1 MYETKFD
8 LLNQITRQLRMSRVV
23 RRHRNLIFELK
34 YPLVNAPKLWLDIH
48 IAEHKRTFLTIL
60 VRSIFAILISAF
72 FASGA
77 NGETWQNKLRAAYL
91 SSAFGFSRY
100 GVEQKIVKPS
110 ISIPIPVY
118 VYCPTIEC
126 RTGLPENLKYLSNKF
141 FSESKQETS
150 NVLIAFYRND
160 EDLKN
165 IVVDATMDNG
175 QKVFSEGSHDCL
187 LVVKASG
194 PSIDSIQIFVSLEQE
209 PQRSQACVV
218 IQMFR
223 GVGLALPNDKPFEY
237 LWSEGEFALKKS
249 TGKDLEH
256 FFKSVVALL
265 GIHLCKDIRAGESR
279 DEIIATS
286 EKTEQCI
293 NSVLAE
299 K

>member
-1 MYETKFD
+1 
-8 LLNQITRQLRMSRVV
+8 MSRVV
-23 RRHRNLIFELK
+23 RRNRNLIFDLK
-34 YPLVNAPKLWLDIH
+34 LPLVNLHKFGLDIH
-48 IAEHKRTFLTIL
+48 IAEHKRTFSTIL
-60 VRSIFAILISAF
+60 VRSMFAMLISAI

-77 NGETWQNKLRAAYL
+77 NGETWQNRLHAAYL
-91 SSAFGFSRY
+91 SSAFGFLRY

-118 VYCPTIEC
+118 VYCPTVEC
-126 RTGLPENLKYLSNKF
+126 RTGLPKNLKYLSKKF

-150 NVLIAFYRND
+150 NVLIAFFRND

-165 IVVDATMDNG
+165 IAVDATIDNG
-175 QKVFSEGSHDCL
+175 QKVFSEGSPECL

-218 IQMFR
+218 VQMFR

-237 LWSEGEFALKKS
+237 LWSEGEFALKKFN
-249 TGKDLEH
+249 GKNLDH
-256 FFKSVVALL
+256 FFKSLVALL

-279 DEIIATS
+279 EEIIATS
-286 EKTEQCI
+286 EKIEQCI
-293 NSVLAE
+293 NSVLE
-299 K
+299 SK